1 MTVNEYIEVQKLD
14 DNVWTDINNYMRGFE
29 MEKYGDIESLLL
41 DVQKV
46 ITSYRTL
53 ASIVV
58 NKVNIENGFN

>member
-29 MEKYGDIESLLL
+29 MEKYGDIESLFL
-41 DVQKV
+41 DIQKV
-46 ITSYRTL
+46 IASYRTL

-58 NKVNIENGFN
+58 NKVSIENEFN